1 MFSFLNLSSTTAR
14 SGAMEFLNASIA
26 DNRASKYVR
35 GTFNILRKYL
45 PDVTGA
51 AQTRGRLL
59 LTTAP

>member
-1 MFSFLNLSSTTAR
+1 MFSFLNLSSTAEMGG
-14 SGAMEFLNASIA
+14 SMEFLNASIA
-26 DNRASKYVR
+26 DSRASNYVR

-45 PDVTGA
+45 PDVTGT